1 MLYDNMT
8 GPFDEVYRRSTIYR
22 QIFNSDI
29 PSREYQSTYYM
40 CICTDVYIPCTELKR
55 TDPWSLSLGAK
66 LCSTHFSISTLKK
79 LIQGLLVMASS
90 TMGGACFVSMQIVQS
105 LQPIKRQCFQGL
117 SFISIYQKKRFV
129 KPQCAEFSLWVIWC
143 SSNIVPS
150 ALRAFKTFD
159 TWWEIVLG
167 NATHLWCCLYDSGGG
182 VCKPPPPPPLFVWI

>member
-1 MLYDNMT
+1 MSRQSLRITPTVSMQLRVLKCPTIPYNSMLYDNMT

-117 SFISIYQKKRFV
+117 SFISIYQKKICEAAMCRIF
-129 KPQCAEFSLWVIWC
+129 FM
-143 SSNIVPS
+143 SN
-150 ALRAFKTFD
+150 LM
-159 TWWEIVLG
+159 
-167 NATHLWCCLYDSGGG
+167 
-182 VCKPPPPPPLFVWI
+182 